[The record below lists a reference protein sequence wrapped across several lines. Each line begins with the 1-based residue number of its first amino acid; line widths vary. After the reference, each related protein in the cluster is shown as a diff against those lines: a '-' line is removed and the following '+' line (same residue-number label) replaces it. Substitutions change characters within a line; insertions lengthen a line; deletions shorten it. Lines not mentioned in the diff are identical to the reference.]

1 MADPV
6 QRLSI
11 PLPLT
16 LTLPDGSDVIIDH
29 LTDAQMTEMYAMIKD
44 AAQHGEGYGMDEYLN
59 EEGFRSEVG
68 SGEKLAVMRRDTGEL
83 IAGVG
88 NSIGHTCR
96 TQVVVEAFL
105 VVKRSERGRKLGYLV
120 LHLSILL
127 ARDFGYVGL
136 LLNMVRNNTVM
147 QKLSDYFGFTRVGE
161 LPVSCLLP
169 SGQLE
174 GGLLYYLDVSKMGA
188 LKNLIQQ
195 KDGKYVFVIP
205 G

>member
-6 QRLSI
+6 SPLSMT
-11 PLPLT
+11 LPLT
-16 LTLPDGSDVIIDH
+16 LTLPDGGDVTIDQ
-29 LTDAQMTEMYAMIKD
+29 LTDAHMTEMYAMIVD

-59 EEGFRSEVG
+59 EEGFRSELG
-68 SGEKLAVMRRDTGEL
+68 TGQKLAIMRRDTGEL

-105 VVKRSERGRKLGYLV
+105 VVKRSERGRKLGYLI

-127 ARDFGYVGL
+127 ARDYGYFGL
-136 LLNMVRNNTVM
+136 LLNIVRNNTVM

-169 SGQLE
+169 SGQFE
-174 GGLLYYLDVSKMGA
+174 GGLLYYLDVRKLDA
-188 LKNLIQQ
+188 LKNLIQK
-195 KDGKYVFVIP
+195 KDGKYVFVIS
-205 G
+205 

>member
-1 MADPV
+1 MEDPV
-6 QRLSI
+6 SPLSMA
-11 PLPLT
+11 LPLT
-16 LTLPDGSDVIIDH
+16 LTLPDGGDVVIDQ
-29 LTDAQMTEMYAMIKD
+29 LTDAHMTEMYAMIVD

-59 EEGFRSEVG
+59 EEGFRSELG
-68 SGEKLAVMRRDTGEL
+68 TGQKLAIMRRDTGEL

-105 VVKRSERGRKLGYLV
+105 IVKRSERGRKLGYLI

-127 ARDFGYVGL
+127 ARDYGYFGL

-169 SGQLE
+169 SGQFE
-174 GGLLYYLDVSKMGA
+174 GGLLYYLDVRKLDA
-188 LKNLIQQ
+188 LKNLIQK
-195 KDGKYVFVIP
+195 KDGKYVFVIS
-205 G
+205 